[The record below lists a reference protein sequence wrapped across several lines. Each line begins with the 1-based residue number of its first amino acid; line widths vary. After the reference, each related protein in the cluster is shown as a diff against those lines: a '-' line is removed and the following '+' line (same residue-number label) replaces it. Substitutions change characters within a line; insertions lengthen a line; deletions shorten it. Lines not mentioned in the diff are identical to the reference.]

1 MICPSCHTENRDGA
15 KFCDECGAK
24 LPRAAF
30 EQIEGAEP
38 AQALNIIDDEEPAEE
53 TEASPEKTKPFPICT
68 KLTPKTLKRQM
79 AVRMA
84 KTSIP
89 GLLCSSTTR

>member
-30 EQIEGAEP
+30 EQIEGAVP
-38 AQALNIIDDEEPAEE
+38 AQALSIIDNEEPTEDEAVPDMHEADAENA
-53 TEASPEKTKPFPICT
+53 EAADGGQDGEDVDCGAVVR
-68 KLTPKTLKRQM
+68 LTLGF
-79 AVRMA
+79 
-84 KTSIP
+84 S
-89 GLLCSSTTR
+89 